1 MGLND
6 KNKLKELFQN
16 TPELKQYNIFNKI
29 YIKHKE
35 NIFFFQT
42 VNDYIEMESLVRLM
56 KFNLITLKKTEV
68 LRTKIQTED
77 TEVHTLNDEDKL
89 DVKQPFGIS

>member
-1 MGLND
+1 
-6 KNKLKELFQN
+6 
-16 TPELKQYNIFNKI
+16 
-29 YIKHKE
+29 
-35 NIFFFQT
+35 
-42 VNDYIEMESLVRLM
+42 MESLVRLM